1 MAIDVPVPSSNTRV
15 ETQRPGRSPRLLI
28 IRLSAIGDIIMASP
42 FISALRARYP
52 DAYIAWLVQP
62 ESRELLCDHPDLDAT
77 IVWPR
82 QEWRD
87 LLRGRRWLAL
97 MREIRAFRGQLLNH
111 GFDVSYDL
119 QGLMKSG
126 LLARL
131 SGARARIGLGS
142 REGSHWLM
150 TKTINRQEGEPGRI
164 GSEYRH
170 LAQSLGLPTAR
181 FPMAIHVSENAQ
193 AIAEDMLRDQAIE
206 GAYGVICPF
215 TTRPQKHWVE
225 RAWLELLLA
234 LKATWNDPLVLLG
247 GPGNATA
254 AATLATGV
262 QVVNL
267 VGKTR
272 LQEAAAII
280 RGARYLIGV
289 DTGLTHLGTTYEI
302 PTVAL
307 FGSTCPYRKTDSER
321 TRIIYHDLSCS
332 PCRRNPTCDGAFT
345 CMRDI
350 TPQEVKTALE
360 QVLPAP

>member
-1 MAIDVPVPSSNTRV
+1 LRRI
-15 ETQRPGRSPRLLI
+15 LI
-28 IRLSAIGDIIMASP
+28 IRLSAIGDIVMASP
-42 FISALRARYP
+42 FVSALRARYP

-82 QEWRD
+82 PAWRD
-87 LLRGRRWLAL
+87 LLRQRRWTAL
-97 MREIRAFRGQLLNH
+97 LQAIRAFRRHLLSH

-119 QGLMKSG
+119 QGLLKSG

-131 SGARARIGLGS
+131 SGARERIGLGS
-142 REGSHWLM
+142 REGSQWLM
-150 TKTINRQEGEPGRI
+150 TSIISRHGGDAERI
-164 GSEYRH
+164 GSEYRY
-170 LAQSLGLPTAR
+170 LAHCLGLPTAR

-193 AIAEDMLRDQAIE
+193 AGAKEKLREQGVHA
-206 GAYGVICPF
+206 AYGVICPF
-215 TTRPQKHWVE
+215 TTRPQKHWLE
-225 RAWLELLLA
+225 RAWLELLPA
-234 LKATWNDPLVLLG
+234 LRATWGDAIVLLG
-247 GPGNATA
+247 GPDDA
-254 AATLATGV
+254 AAAAKLVAGV
-262 QVVNL
+262 QVANL

-289 DTGLTHLGTTYEI
+289 DTGLTHLGTAYEI

-321 TRIIYHDLSCS
+321 TRIVYHDLSCS
-332 PCRRNPTCDGAFT
+332 PCRRNPTCAGAFT

-350 TPQEVKTALE
+350 TPQEVVAALE